1 MSLTAKA
8 KGFYRNL
15 LAETPLAVKAK
26 TALDYW
32 MLAARYREGLAGSPP
47 EVQRILHDVETRG
60 YHVIPDFWDPDRCA
74 RAIADVTA
82 MLESRP
88 EFVHRLDDLRVF
100 GAEDLSPTIREFA
113 GHPLLTTLTERYF
126 GGFQAFTL
134 ANRIAFTPGNLGSG
148 GGWHRDGFY
157 RELKTILYL
166 SDVAAENG
174 AFQIVERSN
183 NFSEIVRAV
192 ETLKLHWRQ
201 NRLTDRDDALARQYP
216 DRLKTLTGKAGT
228 LLVFDTSCIH
238 RGAPIREGVRFALT
252 NYCWRGSYYPPSQL
266 RGVIDSYKLVDPER
280 VYQKC
285 LAAAAANKA

>member
-1 MSLTAKA
+1 MSSISAA
-8 KGFYRNL
+8 KGLYRNFL
-15 LAETPLAVKAK
+15 GNSTIATKAK
-26 TALDYW
+26 TAVDYW
-32 MLAARYREGLAGSPP
+32 MLAARYREKLADSSPD
-47 EVQRILHDVETRG
+47 VQRILQDVETLG
-60 YHVIPDFWDPDRCA
+60 YHVIHDFWDRDRCA
-74 RAIADVTA
+74 RAIADIDT

-113 GHPLLTTLTERYF
+113 DHPLLTTVTERYF

-134 ANRIAFTPGNLGSG
+134 ANRITFTPGNLGSG

-157 RELKTILYL
+157 RELKSILYL
-166 SDVAAENG
+166 SDVGPENG

-183 NFSEIVRAV
+183 NFSEVVRAV

-201 NRLTDRDDALARQYP
+201 HRLTDREDALARQYP

-238 RGAPIREGVRFALT
+238 RGSPIRGGVRYALT
-252 NYCWRGSYYPPSQL
+252 NYCWRGNYYTPQQL
-266 RGVIDSYKLVDPER
+266 QGVIDSYKLVNPER
-280 VYQKC
+280 VYRKC
-285 LAAAAANKA
+285 TAAAAKA